1 MNIESKILKPDE
13 KAACVLRS
21 LYRNLGYCQYKM
33 SKFEEYALYVKN
45 KDFLVSDGIIS
56 FTDTNGRLLALKPD
70 VTLSIINNS
79 KDVPGQLQKLYYDEN
94 VYRISKSSRSYKEI
108 RQTGLECI
116 GDIGLL
122 EICEVMLLAARSL
135 ESISENFIFE
145 LSHEGL
151 VEALFEQC
159 GIEGVLRNKILSA
172 VSRKSLG
179 ELDIICEENKISD
192 SVRNVILAFSKNY
205 LSVDEA
211 LDSLKNICTSENAL
225 NNYKEFAFLVDF
237 IKESGFE
244 NKIKIDFSLTN
255 DMSYYSGIV
264 FKGYIKGIPSSI
276 LSGGQYDKLMQKMGR
291 SSGAVGFAVYLD
303 ALERFNTKAD
313 EYDVDI
319 VLLHSGNIADTLKT
333 AESLS
338 SAGNT
343 VRVCTKIPEG
353 LRYRHLLNVSQ
364 KGECNNGNA

>member
-13 KAACVLRS
+13 RVACVLRS

-33 SKFEEYALYVKN
+33 SKFEEYALYVRN

-79 KDVPGQLQKLYYDEN
+79 KDLPGQLQKLYYDEN

-122 EICEVMLLAARSL
+122 EVCEVMLLAVRSL
-135 ESISENFIFE
+135 ESISENYIFE
-145 LSHEGL
+145 LSHEGI
-151 VEALFEQC
+151 VEAVFEDC
-159 GIEGVLRNKILSA
+159 KIENGLRRKLLSA
-172 VSRKSLG
+172 VSKKSVG
-179 ELDIICEENKISD
+179 ELEQICREEGIADDVLDVLLTFTQNF
-192 SVRNVILAFSKNY
+192 V
-205 LSVDEA
+205 SVDEGVA
-211 LDSLKNICTSENAL
+211 SLKKICKTAKAS
-225 NNYKEFAFLVDF
+225 KSFDEFAFLVNF
-237 IKESGFE
+237 IREAGFE
-244 NKIKIDFSLTN
+244 KNIKIDFSLTN
-255 DMSYYSGIV
+255 DMSYYSGII

-276 LSGGQYDKLMQKMGR
+276 LSGGQYDKLMRKMGR

-303 ALERFNTKAD
+303 ALERFDMQEN

-319 VLLHSGNIADTLKT
+319 LLLHSGNIAETLRT

-343 VRVCTKIPEG
+343 VRVCNEIPAG
-353 LRYRHLLNVSQ
+353 LRYRHVLNVSQ
-364 KGECNNGNA
+364 KGAN

>member
-13 KAACVLRS
+13 RVACILRS

-33 SKFEEYALYVKN
+33 SKFEEYALYVRN
-45 KDFLVSDGIIS
+45 NDFLVSDGIIS

-79 KDVPGQLQKLYYDEN
+79 KDVSGQLQKLYYDEN
-94 VYRISKSSRSYKEI
+94 VYRISKSSHSYKEI

-122 EICEVMLLAARSL
+122 EVCEVMLLAVRSL
-135 ESISENFIFE
+135 ESISDNYIFE
-145 LSHEGL
+145 LSHEGI
-151 VEALFEQC
+151 VESVFEDC
-159 GIEGVLRNKILSA
+159 KIKNGLRRKILSA
-172 VSRKSLG
+172 VSRKSVG
-179 ELDIICEENKISD
+179 ELDYICKENEIVDEFRNKIL
-192 SVRNVILAFSKNY
+192 IFTKNFT
-205 LSVDEA
+205 SVDDALEA
-211 LDSLKNICTSENAL
+211 LKSICVGEASLKSFE
-225 NNYKEFAFLVDF
+225 EFSFLVNF
-237 IKESGFE
+237 IREAGFE
-244 NKIKIDFSLTN
+244 NNIKIDFSLTN

-264 FKGYIKGIPSSI
+264 FKGYIKGIPASI
-276 LSGGQYDKLMQKMGR
+276 LSGGQYDKLMRKMGR

-303 ALERFNTKAD
+303 ALERFNMEEN

-319 VLLHSGNIADTLKT
+319 VLLHSGNIAETLRT

-343 VRVCTKIPEG
+343 VRVCSKIPEG
-353 LRYRHLLNVSQ
+353 LRYRHVLNVSQ
-364 KGECNNGNA
+364 KGDK

>member
-13 KAACVLRS
+13 RAACILRS

-33 SKFEEYALYVKN
+33 SKFEEYALYVRN

-79 KDVPGQLQKLYYDEN
+79 KDVPGSVQKLYYDEN
-94 VYRISKSSRSYKEI
+94 VYRISKSSRAYKEI

-116 GDIGLL
+116 GDVGLL
-122 EICEVMLLAARSL
+122 EICEVMLLAVRSL
-135 ESISENFIFE
+135 ESISENYIFE
-145 LSHEGL
+145 LSHEGV
-151 VEALFEQC
+151 VEAVFEDC
-159 GIEGVLRNKILSA
+159 NIENGLRSKILSA
-172 VSRKSLG
+172 VSRKSKG
-179 ELDIICEENKISD
+179 ELEVICNENGIDSKVKEKIFVFAENLT
-192 SVRNVILAFSKNY
+192 SVS
-205 LSVDEA
+205 EA
-211 LDSLKNICTSENAL
+211 LDKLSAICESEKA
-225 NNYKEFAFLVDF
+225 KKSFEEFSFLVNF
-237 IKESGFE
+237 IKEAGFE
-244 NKIKIDFSLTN
+244 KNIKIDFSLTN

-264 FKGYIKGIPSSI
+264 FKGYIKGIPASI
-276 LSGGQYDKLMQKMGR
+276 LSGGQYDKLMRKMGR

-303 ALERFNTKAD
+303 ALERFNLEEN

-343 VRVCTKIPEG
+343 VRVCSEIPKD
-353 LRYRHLLNVSQ
+353 LRYRHVLNVSQ
-364 KGECNNGNA
+364 KGE

>member
-13 KAACVLRS
+13 RVACILRS

-33 SKFEEYALYVKN
+33 SKFEEYALYVRN

-122 EICEVMLLAARSL
+122 EICEVMLLAVRSL
-135 ESISENFIFE
+135 ESISENYIFE
-145 LSHEGL
+145 LSHEGV
-151 VEALFEQC
+151 VEAVFESC
-159 GIEGVLRNKILSA
+159 NIKNGLRKKLLTA
-172 VSRKSLG
+172 VGRKSLG
-179 ELDIICEENKISD
+179 EIDSICRENSINDEIKEIISTF
-192 SVRNVILAFSKNY
+192 AKNFVT
-205 LSVDEA
+205 VDEA
-211 LDSLKNICTSENAL
+211 VSAIEKICTSSEAKNSFE
-225 NNYKEFAFLVDF
+225 EFRFLVEF
-237 IKESGFE
+237 LKETGLE
-244 NKIKIDFSLTN
+244 KNIKIDFSLTN

-276 LSGGQYDKLMQKMGR
+276 LSGGQYDKLMRKMGR

-303 ALERFNTKAD
+303 ALERFNMTEN

-338 SAGNT
+338 GAGNT
-343 VRVCTKIPEG
+343 VRVCTQVPEG
-353 LRYRHLLNVSQ
+353 IRYRHVLNVTG
-364 KGECNNGNA
+364 KGGNSNGNA

>member
-13 KAACVLRS
+13 RAACVLRS

-33 SKFEEYALYVKN
+33 SKFEEYALYIRN

-79 KDVPGQLQKLYYDEN
+79 KDVPGSVQKLYYDEN
-94 VYRISKSSRSYKEI
+94 VYRISKSSRAYKEI

-122 EICEVMLLAARSL
+122 EICEVLLLAVRSL
-135 ESISENFIFE
+135 ESISENYIFE
-145 LSHEGL
+145 LSHEGI
-151 VEALFEQC
+151 VEAVFDDLE
-159 GIEGVLRNKILSA
+159 IEKGLRSKLLSA
-172 VSRKSLG
+172 VSRKSKG
-179 ELDIICEENKISD
+179 ELEQICRENKLSANATKALYVFAENHISVSD
-192 SVRNVILAFSKNY
+192 AINK
-205 LSVDEA
+205 LSE
-211 LDSLKNICTSENAL
+211 ICVSEKA
-225 NNYKEFAFLVDF
+225 KKSFDEFAFLVDF
-237 IKESGFE
+237 LKESGFDK
-244 NKIKIDFSLTN
+244 NVKIDFSLTN
-255 DMSYYSGIV
+255 DMSYYSGV
-264 FKGYIKGIPSSI
+264 AFKGYIRGLPASI
-276 LSGGQYDKLMQKMGR
+276 LSGGQYDKLMKKMGR

-303 ALERFNTKAD
+303 ALERFNLQ
-313 EYDVDI
+313 EEEFDVDI
-319 VLLHSGNIADTLKT
+319 VLLHSGNISDTLKT

-343 VRVCTKIPEG
+343 VRVCSEVPKG

-364 KGECNNGNA
+364 KGE